1 LSKAQPLVEKALMA
15 LKSLDVK
22 DFQEAKTMGKPKYTV
37 SCVFIATL
45 WIVCGMKDPDGTTY
59 KFIERDKKGKPKK
72 SDW

>member
-1 LSKAQPLVEKALMA
+1 
-15 LKSLDVK
+15 
-22 DFQEAKTMGKPKYTV
+22 MGKPKYTV

-45 WIVCGMKDPDGTTY
+45 WIVCGMKDPDGAVY